1 MPVEPVSITLATIA
15 LLEPAVKGCIE
26 AYGVYKLTKEFG
38 HDFCEY
44 SRKYDA
50 QRARLEEW
58 YNWPFYYTGTPS
70 TSDPLIRVIEEE
82 LGAMKI
88 QFQLCSEIILKFSPR
103 RKWPPLLDHIL
114 EN

>member
-1 MPVEPVSITLATIA
+1 MPVEPVSITLAAIA

-38 HDFCEY
+38 DDFCEY
-44 SRKYDA
+44 SRKHNA

-58 YNWPFYYTGTPS
+58 YNWPFYYTGTP
-70 TSDPLIRVIEEE
+70 TRSDHLISAIEQE

-88 QFQLCSEIILKFSPR
+88 EFQHCSDIMIKFSPR
-103 RKWPPLLDHIL
+103 GK
-114 EN
+114 

>member
-1 MPVEPVSITLATIA
+1 MAVEPVSITLAAIA

-26 AYGVYKLTKEFG
+26 AYGMYKLTKDFG

-58 YNWPFYYTGTPS
+58 YNWPFDYTGTPARI
-70 TSDPLIRVIEEE
+70 DPFIRVIEEE
-82 LGAMKI
+82 LGAMRTN
-88 QFQLCSEIILKFSPR
+88 FQLCSDIILKLSPP
-103 RKWPPLLDHIL
+103 RKCSQKFQSYTQ
-114 EN
+114 